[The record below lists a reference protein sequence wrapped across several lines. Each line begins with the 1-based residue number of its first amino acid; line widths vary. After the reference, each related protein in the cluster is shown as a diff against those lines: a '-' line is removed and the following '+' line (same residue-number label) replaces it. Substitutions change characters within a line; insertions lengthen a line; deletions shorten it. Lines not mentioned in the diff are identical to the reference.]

1 MSVKQ
6 PSSAEFRAK
15 YIASLQKDIANQ
27 DKNYAANQLFK
38 ATATPSAVAD
48 PRSITEKTA
57 DLEGLKVLLRGE
69 LSKITDSSNANRIL
83 DILQSD
89 EITFAYQQF
98 GAIEREIKARFRSGV
113 PAEAFIAFLQKYI
126 QQYEETKGVA
136 PTIEESLAPIKSELE
151 AIRRGKAQ
159 AGATGEYQSLFPQD
173 EIPDENWTGV
183 GAKEGRSRW
192 TRMKNELDRQYSGEI
207 GLTQGQIDKRAELR
221 RKISTSGKQGSFPL
235 IKDWCSTN
243 EAEWRY
249 FRAIL
254 AGEQNV
260 AEGKG
265 IRGGSVAVAS
275 SSAKPRG
282 ITRRDLVPFGRYFID
297 ACKLEDE
304 IIHLKKPC
312 GSNVPE
318 IPTRKVSKTI
328 GNILKG
334 VVGGK
339 LPSYEDIEPL
349 NDEERNYLHNVVRR
363 AKLNNIVKIPTPDKK
378 AQAAEMDRWELLRG
392 EILAGNDNPEL
403 IKEFKVLLLKYIKE
417 GRIPRREANEVL
429 YELMALGL

>member
-15 YIASLQKDIANQ
+15 YLASLQKDIANQ

-38 ATATPSAVAD
+38 ATAMPSAVAD
-48 PRSITEKTA
+48 PRSITEKSA
-57 DLEGLKVLLRGE
+57 DLEGLKVLLRSE
-69 LSKITDSSNANRIL
+69 LAKITDGANATRIL
-83 DILQSD
+83 DLLQGD

-98 GAIEREIKARFRSGV
+98 GAIEREIRARFRSGV

-126 QQYEETKGVA
+126 QQYEETKGVP
-136 PTIEESLAPIKSELE
+136 PTLEESLAPIKSELE
-151 AIRRGKAQ
+151 AIRRGKARE
-159 AGATGEYQSLFPQD
+159 GAAGEYQSLFPQD
-173 EIPDENWTGV
+173 EIPAVEWGNI
-183 GAKEGRSRW
+183 GAKEGRSLW
-192 TRMKNELDRQYSGEI
+192 SRMKNELDRQYSSEV
-207 GLTQGQIDKRAELR
+207 GLTQAQIDKRGELR
-221 RKISTSGKQGSFPL
+221 RKINTSGKQGSFPQ
-235 IKDWCSTN
+235 IKEWCSQN
-243 EAEWRY
+243 PSEWAY

-254 AGEQNV
+254 GGEQNV

-275 SSAKPRG
+275 APRVQRG
-282 ITRRDLVPFGRYFID
+282 ITKRDLVPFGRYFID

-318 IPTRKVSKTI
+318 VPTRKVSKTI
-328 GNILKG
+328 GRILRG
-334 VVGGK
+334 IVGGK
-339 LPSYEDIEPL
+339 LPQYEDIEPL
-349 NDEERNYLHNVVRR
+349 NDEERGYLHNVVRR
-363 AKLNNIVKIPTPDKK
+363 AKLNNLVKIPTPDKK